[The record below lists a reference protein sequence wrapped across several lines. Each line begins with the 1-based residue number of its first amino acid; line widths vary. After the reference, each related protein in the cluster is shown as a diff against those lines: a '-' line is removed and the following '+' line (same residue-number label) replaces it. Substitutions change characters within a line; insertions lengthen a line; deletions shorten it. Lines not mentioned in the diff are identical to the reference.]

1 MSATDPD
8 APVHEP
14 MREMATQLSPR
25 GITWARRRA
34 SFVDTT
40 HRFRRDRLAMVGLVV
55 LVLFAAMAL
64 LGPLLVDRDALRAI
78 NALDNPVWS
87 SPKGDFVL
95 GTDNLGRSVA
105 VQFVYGS
112 RVSLFVG
119 LMATI
124 LTIAIGSIVGVVS
137 GFFGK
142 WTDAVLMRVTDWFLV
157 IPFLPLAIVLASV
170 LGRNV
175 WNIIFVIG
183 ITSWPSTARLV
194 RAQVLTVK
202 ERLYVDRARALGAS
216 RAQIIQRHI
225 LPNVS
230 PLILASA
237 TLAVPISIL
246 TETTLAFLGLGDP
259 TQASWGKTLEEAFK
273 EGAISRGAWW
283 YYLPAGIG
291 IVAVVLA
298 FTLFGRALEEILD
311 PRLRDR

>member
-1 MSATDPD
+1 MSDA
-8 APVHEP
+8 APVVP
-14 MREMATQLSPR
+14 PATAVVELSPR

-34 SFVDTT
+34 ALADVVS
-40 HRFRRDRLAMVGLVV
+40 RFRRDRLAIVGLVV
-55 LVLFAAMAL
+55 LVFFAIMAL
-64 LGPLLVDRDALRAI
+64 VGPLFVDKGALRAVNSI
-78 NALDNPVWS
+78 GNPTWATPRGGLVM
-87 SPKGDFVL
+87 

-124 LTIAIGSIVGVVS
+124 LTIAIGAIVGIVA

-142 WTDAVLMRVTDWFLV
+142 WVDAVLMRLTDWFLV
-157 IPFLPLAIVLASV
+157 IPFLPLAIVLAAV

-202 ERLYVDRARALGAS
+202 ERLYVDRARALGAT
-216 RAQIIQRHI
+216 RGQIIKRHI

-246 TETTLAFLGLGDP
+246 TETTLSFLGLGDP
-259 TQASWGKTLEEAFK
+259 TQASWGKTLEESFSA
-273 EGAISRGAWW
+273 GAISRGAWW
-283 YYLPAGIG
+283 YYMPAGIG
-291 IVAVVLA
+291 IVLVVLA